1 MTQKGNLFKGKK
13 KVKLIP
19 ANRHGKASVTRKGK
33 RVIKPSKFTKE
44 MSNDK
49 ELTKFINKCNETKAA
64 TLAEKDGGPLRI
76 AKPSAPSSKKE

>member
-1 MTQKGNLFKGKK
+1 MQLISVFLLSDLIMKTQ
-13 KVKLIP
+13 
-19 ANRHGKASVTRKGK
+19 
-33 RVIKPSKFTKE
+33 
-44 MSNDK
+44 